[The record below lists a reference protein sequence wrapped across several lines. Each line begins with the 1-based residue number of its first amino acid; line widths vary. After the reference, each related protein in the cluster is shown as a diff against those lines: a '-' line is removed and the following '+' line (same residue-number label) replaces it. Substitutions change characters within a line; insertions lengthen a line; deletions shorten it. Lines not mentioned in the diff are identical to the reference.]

1 LTTGS
6 ELHPQLKDRSFLAA
20 ARIQL
25 DADHFGLEKIKK
37 RLIEYLAVV
46 RLKELNAEREIA
58 EEQKRAESVS
68 LEEAAKVEA
77 EAEAKPVTP
86 TEASGKAEQSNAVV
100 PFDKDLAQ
108 NRQQQNHAVSVK
120 PRRVNKKGIKGPILL

>member
-1 LTTGS
+1 
-6 ELHPQLKDRSFLAA
+6 
-20 ARIQL
+20 
-25 DADHFGLEKIKK
+25 LEKIKK

-58 EEQKRAESVS
+58 EEQKRTESVA
-68 LEEAAKVEA
+68 LEEVAKVKA

-86 TEASGKAEQSNAVV
+86 TEESNAIV
-100 PFDKDLAQ
+100 PSDKNLAQ
-108 NRQQQNHAVSVK
+108 NRQQQNQAVFVK